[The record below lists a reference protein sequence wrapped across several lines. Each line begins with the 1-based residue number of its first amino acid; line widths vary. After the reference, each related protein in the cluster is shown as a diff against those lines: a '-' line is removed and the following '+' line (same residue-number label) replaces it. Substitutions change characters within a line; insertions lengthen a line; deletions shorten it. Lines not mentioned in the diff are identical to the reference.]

1 MVRSSF
7 SFTKILVQI
16 ICGYENKNKKICKVY
31 AKTGKMTKKRKQIG
45 AKFVKIITSLDKIE
59 KKR

>member
-1 MVRSSF
+1 MKIK
-7 SFTKILVQI
+7 TKKL
-16 ICGYENKNKKICKVY
+16 CKVY